1 MYRSH
6 LIHKDFIYADNS
18 IPYMERIMHLAL
30 SYVDTGFSFDGFIK
44 GSYET
49 IDIDCFSHKS
59 IGDFAFY
66 RLNKLNDQTT
76 C

>member
-1 MYRSH
+1 
-6 LIHKDFIYADNS
+6 
-18 IPYMERIMHLAL
+18 MERIMHLAL